1 MACTAVTFETFFSF
15 LYRNFRSSLFHSSLH
30 STLWPFLKKLGLKK
44 ESRNPFER
52 IQKMNPRLI
61 ERWSPGKTIAYNCE
75 LSGFLKAKFSGA
87 RVDDS
92 RRAVFNRP
100 ASINHRSSSF
110 FTLPLIFSLALRRF
124 LPYLSLR
131 HLWIFMRKKMYH
143 ANEATRLRLG
153 TGAPPPQL
161 SIKSYRSFSEAGVGR
176 RRLFTVQLYRKNT
189 ERRFPEDGKFLAPR
203 LFIFLSLKKKR

>member
-44 ESRNPFER
+44 ESRNPFETNSEDESSAHR
-52 IQKMNPRLI
+52 AVITGENDRD
-61 ERWSPGKTIAYNCE
+61 NCE

-143 ANEATRLRLG
+143 ANEATRAAAGNRC
-153 TGAPPPQL
+153 APSP
-161 SIKSYRSFSEAGVGR
+161 II
-176 RRLFTVQLYRKNT
+176 N
-189 ERRFPEDGKFLAPR
+189 
-203 LFIFLSLKKKR
+203 

>member
-1 MACTAVTFETFFSF
+1 
-15 LYRNFRSSLFHSSLH
+15 
-30 STLWPFLKKLGLKK
+30 
-44 ESRNPFER
+44 
-52 IQKMNPRLI
+52 MNPRLI

-153 TGAPPPQL
+153 TGAPLPQL

-176 RRLFTVQLYRKNT
+176 RRLFTVQLYRKNSGAT
-189 ERRFPEDGKFLAPR
+189 LSRRWKISCAT
-203 LFIFLSLKKKR
+203 FIYISLPKKKIRNHVW